1 MKQVCLIHW
10 KEAEAKAK
18 IERLNAAGYDV
29 LFVPFSP
36 TLIRKL
42 RNDPPIAVVID
53 LTRAPSQGR
62 DVGIALRNYKAT
74 RHVPLVFAEGDTAK
88 VASIKKLLPDAAFT
102 SWSRI
107 RGALEKAIAAPPKRS
122 PAKPSMLAGY
132 SGTPLPKKLGIKP
145 DSVVVL
151 AGAPADFEET
161 LGVLPEGVT
170 LRRQARGK
178 NDLIVWF
185 PRSCKDLEGRIERF
199 AAMTGKGG
207 MWIAWPKQASGV
219 NSDLTPA
226 IVRNTGLAN
235 GLVDYKICAIDETW
249 SGLKFVHR
257 KLESP
262 SR

>member
-10 KEAEAKAK
+10 KEAEAEKRK
-18 IERLNAAGYDV
+18 GQLKAAGYEV
-29 LFVPFSP
+29 LCEPFSP
-36 TLIRKL
+36 ALLRKL

-74 RHVPLVFAEGDTAK
+74 RHIPLVFAEGDPAK
-88 VASIKKLLPDAAFT
+88 VASIKKLLPDAAFS

-107 RGALEKAIAAPPKRS
+107 RSALRKAIAAPPKS
-122 PAKPSMLAGY
+122 PPAQPSMLAGY
-132 SGTPLPKKLGIKP
+132 SGTPLPKKLGIKL

-161 LGVLPEGVT
+161 LGVVPDGVT
-170 LRRQARGK
+170 FRRQVRGK
-178 NDLIVWF
+178 SDLIIWF
-185 PRSCKDLEGRIERF
+185 ARTCRDLEGRIERF

-207 MWIAWPKQASGV
+207 MWIAWPKHASGV
-219 NSDLTPA
+219 KTDLTQA
-226 IVRNTGLAN
+226 IVRKTGLAN

-249 SGLKFVHR
+249 SGLKFARR
-257 KLESP
+257 KGK
-262 SR
+262 